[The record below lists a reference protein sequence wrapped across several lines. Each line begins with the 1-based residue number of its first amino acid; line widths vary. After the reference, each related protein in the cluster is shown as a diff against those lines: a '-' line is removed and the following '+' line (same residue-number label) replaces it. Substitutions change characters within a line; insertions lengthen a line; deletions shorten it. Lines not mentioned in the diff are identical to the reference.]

1 MTVNTAERTEILV
14 RYAGHARRF
23 DEAAQ
28 RRSGNGGAENIP
40 SPSLLRKPGWDL
52 TNREIEVL
60 RLVSDGLA
68 NRVIGNSLF
77 ISVQT
82 VKSHLEHIL
91 AKLGASSRTHA
102 VAIGIRRGLIA

>member
-1 MTVNTAERTEILV
+1 MKTAQRNEILA

-23 DEAAQ
+23 DDAVQ
-28 RRSGNGGAENIP
+28 RHSGNDGAEIIP
-40 SPSLLRKPGWDL
+40 FPSLLRKPGRDL
-52 TNREIEVL
+52 TKRETEVL

-77 ISVQT
+77 ISVET

-102 VAIGIRRGLIA
+102 VAIGFRSGLIG